1 MKKYG
6 AFGAVLAAFLLLCV
20 IFPID
25 LWFAQFFFSDDPKQH
40 FFMWRLNPL
49 TVFIHEM
56 IVPMGLVLGALLL
69 AATLWTAYKKQ
80 GWRRWLFVLLA
91 LIIGPG
97 IITNVVLKDH
107 WGRARPHQIEQFHGD
122 KQYSPPFVI
131 AGQCPENCSF
141 VSGDA
146 SFGFWLH
153 SLAYIAPRRRK
164 QLFWG
169 GLAVG
174 MGLGVMRMGMGA
186 HFLSDVLCAGLVNIA
201 VAALLYRVM
210 FGAKALGIMWRTFLG
225 DDLKP
230 VGISRPQPLG

>member
-1 MKKYG
+1 MKKCM
-6 AFGAVLAAFLLLCV
+6 AVGCCLAVFLLLCV
-20 IFPID
+20 AFPID
-25 LWFAQFFFSDDPKQH
+25 LWFAEFFFSNNPKQH

-56 IVPMGLVLGALLL
+56 IVPMALGLGGLLL
-69 AATLWTAYKKQ
+69 GATLWAAYKKR

-97 IITNVVLKDH
+97 IVTNVILKDH
-107 WGRARPHQIEQFHGD
+107 WGRARPHQIEQFRGD

-131 AGQCPENCSF
+131 ARQCPENCSF

-153 SLAYIAPRRRK
+153 CFAYIAPRRRK

-174 MGLGVMRMGMGA
+174 TGLGVMRMGMGA
-186 HFLSDVLCAGLVNIA
+186 HFLSDVLCAGLITMA
-201 VAALLYRVM
+201 VAAILYRVM
-210 FGAKALGIMWRTFLG
+210 FGAKALGIMWREFCPADKKL
-225 DDLKP
+225 
-230 VGISRPQPLG
+230 IARPQPLG